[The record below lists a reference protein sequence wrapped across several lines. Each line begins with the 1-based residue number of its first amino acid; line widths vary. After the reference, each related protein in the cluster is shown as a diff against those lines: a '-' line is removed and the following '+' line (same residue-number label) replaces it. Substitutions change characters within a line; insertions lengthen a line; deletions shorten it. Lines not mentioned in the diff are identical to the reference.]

1 MYYAFKSTH
10 GDKSWAYYLVRFS
23 LFGKSTLKF
32 WRLAPWLGLIEGR
45 EEARREEEA
54 KLKNERKLE
63 GRKAK
68 LASPRREQSMM
79 GASDEVSIS
88 IMGVV
93 RPQKSCALLRLC
105 SEMLE

>member
-1 MYYAFKSTH
+1 MGVLSCTFLFVWEK
-10 GDKSWAYYLVRFS
+10 YLKI
-23 LFGKSTLKF
+23 L
-32 WRLAPWLGLIEGR
+32 LALGSM
-45 EEARREEEA
+45 ARSDRGPRRGEEEA

-88 IMGVV
+88 TMGVV
-93 RPQKSCALLRLC
+93 RPQKSCALLR
-105 SEMLE
+105 